1 MIRTQPLTGNSK
13 VEVAFVLREAS
24 AVPLSVVGDFND
36 WDPMVT
42 PMTPGG
48 EGLEAKVTVD
58 AGRRY
63 AFRYLGVDG
72 NWFNDDA
79 AHTYEPGPFGSDN
92 CVVDVTDAI
101 GLIETAVAS
110 PAPAPA
116 DAATAPAP
124 KKPRARKPRAT

>member
-1 MIRTQPLTGNSK
+1 MIRTQTLSGNRK
-13 VEVAFVLREAS
+13 VEVAFVLPKAP
-24 AVPLSVVGDFND
+24 AGPMSVVGDFNG

-72 NWFNDDA
+72 AWFNDDA

-92 CVVDVTDAI
+92 CVVDVTEAATDAPA
-101 GLIETAVAS
+101 AVA
-110 PAPAPA
+110 
-116 DAATAPAP
+116 AP
-124 KKPRARKPRAT
+124 KKPRARKPRA